1 MAVRVPKKKVLIF
14 STAFHPFV
22 GGAEVAIKEITKRLD
37 KSYEFDIITAMLDRN
52 LPSFEK
58 IDNIN
63 VFRIGN
69 GKRPLLDKML
79 LPLRGAYFAYKLN
92 KERQYSFFW
101 GMMITFGS
109 GAAFLCNVLNR
120 ILRKP
125 AIPVVLTLQE
135 GDSESHLTYRWGG
148 LIFIAWK
155 LALRKT
161 DKLTAISNFLLDRAK
176 RIGFNGQSFLVPNG
190 VDIKLFSQKVG
201 VETQNKIKSEL
212 DKNPADIFLITVGRL
227 TYKNATDDLIS
238 SLSRLPQN
246 IKLLVIGRGEDRH
259 KLEKLTKDLSLEN
272 RVKFLGYMDYSDIP
286 KYLAVSDIF
295 IRPSRSEGFGNSFI
309 EAMAARIPVI
319 ATPVGGIADFLDD
332 RETGMF
338 CAPNSPKSIANT
350 VMALIQ
356 DKPLS
361 NRIVEKA
368 FNRVKDKYTWDC
380 IALEM
385 KRVFDSV

>member
-1 MAVRVPKKKVLIF
+1 MVKV
-14 STAFHPFV
+14 
-22 GGAEVAIKEITKRLD
+22 
-37 KSYEFDIITAMLDRN
+37 
-52 LPSFEK
+52 
-58 IDNIN
+58 
-63 VFRIGN
+63 
-69 GKRPLLDKML
+69 
-79 LPLRGAYFAYKLN
+79 
-92 KERQYSFFW
+92 
-101 GMMITFGS
+101 
-109 GAAFLCNVLNR
+109 
-120 ILRKP
+120 
-125 AIPVVLTLQE
+125 
-135 GDSESHLTYRWGG
+135 
-148 LIFIAWK
+148 
-155 LALRKT
+155 
-161 DKLTAISNFLLDRAK
+161 
-176 RIGFNGQSFLVPNG
+176 
-190 VDIKLFSQKVG
+190 
-201 VETQNKIKSEL
+201 
-212 DKNPADIFLITVGRL
+212 
-227 TYKNATDDLIS
+227 
-238 SLSRLPQN
+238 
-246 IKLLVIGRGEDRH
+246 
-259 KLEKLTKDLSLEN
+259 
-272 RVKFLGYMDYSDIP
+272 LGYMDYSDIP